1 VVSIIAAEAAK
12 KSERIS
18 TVPKTNLS
26 QKPVT
31 SRPPEI
37 LRAFFSKSDYL
48 DYMVLRPLSHIT
60 FSWEATWGT
69 DRYELEADSFA
80 GDLNEI
86 IDQIAISPRPDRY
99 HDNEDRLAER
109 VVTELKWPIQK
120 KGGRWLGADY
130 QSILE
135 QGGFRDFGQRDLAIA
150 AAGRVHMALD
160 YGQTHFD
167 EMDDA
172 HMTMLAAVMT
182 IMIYHR
188 DCDGSSL
195 RVPEEEGGETQTP

>member
-1 VVSIIAAEAAK
+1 M
-12 KSERIS
+12 R
-18 TVPKTNLS
+18 KT
-26 QKPVT
+26 PR
-31 SRPPEI
+31 SRKLTTLHPPE
-37 LRAFFSKSDYL
+37 LVQAFFAGSDYL

-60 FSWEATWGT
+60 MSWEAAWGV
-69 DRYELEADSFA
+69 DRYEPEADSFA

-86 IDQIAISPRPDRY
+86 IDQIAGSPRPDRY

-120 KGGRWLGADY
+120 KGGRWYGADY

-135 QGGFRDFGQRDLAIA
+135 QGAFRDIGQRELAIA
-150 AAGRVHMALD
+150 ANGRVQMALD
-160 YGQTHFD
+160 YEQTHFD

-172 HMTMLAAVMT
+172 HMTMLSALMT

-195 RVPEEEGGETQTP
+195 RVPEE

>member
-1 VVSIIAAEAAK
+1 MDNGQSNGVTTLRKTRRPRKPVVSRPAE
-12 KSERIS
+12 
-18 TVPKTNLS
+18 VM
-26 QKPVT
+26 
-31 SRPPEI
+31 
-37 LRAFFSKSDYL
+37 RAFFAKSDYL

-60 FSWEATWGT
+60 SNWEAVWKAG
-69 DRYELEADSFA
+69 RYELETDSFA

-86 IDQIAISPRPDRY
+86 IDQIAISPRPGRY

-109 VVTELKWPIQK
+109 VVNELKWPIQK
-120 KGGRWLGADY
+120 KGGRWIQADY

-135 QGGFRDFGQRDLAIA
+135 QGAFRDVGQKELAIA
-150 AAGRVHMALD
+150 AAGRVHMAQD

-172 HMTMLAAVMT
+172 HMTMLAALMT

-188 DCDGSSL
+188 DCDGSSV
-195 RVPEEEGGETQTP
+195 RVLEKE